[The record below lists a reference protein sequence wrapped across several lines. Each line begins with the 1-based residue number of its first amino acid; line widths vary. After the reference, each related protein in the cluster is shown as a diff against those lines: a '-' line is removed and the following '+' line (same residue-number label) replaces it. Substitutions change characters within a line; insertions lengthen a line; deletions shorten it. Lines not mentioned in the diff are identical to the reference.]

1 MIANFQEQKEQNK
14 KLIADNQ
21 SFHENFLNV
30 EVERN
35 SLQQQVSEL
44 QTALLEE
51 KEEIKRMTQQLQEK
65 GENSSNCLENAL
77 SDKLEQLEAAKQ
89 KVDEELGENRKQDES
104 LKAKLTKYQRTLSS
118 LTSQLE

>member
-1 MIANFQEQKEQNK
+1 
-14 KLIADNQ
+14 
-21 SFHENFLNV
+21 
-30 EVERN
+30 
-35 SLQQQVSEL
+35 
-44 QTALLEE
+44 
-51 KEEIKRMTQQLQEK
+51 MTQQLQEK